1 MRSGPYLLPRA
12 SGGTRPPPPSPA
24 ASPCLSPVAARP
36 RGSDRGAGATRRH
49 RRCPGAPAQP
59 PLRPLWLSGLKTP
72 LPRPLSPPQ
81 PSLPLTLRC
90 RCRSPPPSQR
100 RRWSRAP
107 RSSHWPRPAH
117 VALTQGTGCERA
129 GVAAIVT
136 PFGRRLGRC
145 GGRGGT
151 TSLHRSAPRPEGE
164 GQGRAPSAGLLA
176 AGRAERLVPLRA
188 PTTGNNG
195 LAGCQRTGGGA
206 VREEGGDGRTRAV
219 RRRCRALLGLGR
231 WNFLEVVAAARLQR
245 TRSRGRDGS
254 RPRGTGTIPHPPTP
268 PPPPP
273 RPLHLWRP
281 LPPPGGV
288 FRRRWRSE
296 F

>member
-195 LAGCQRTGGGA
+195 LAGCQRTGGG
-206 VREEGGDGRTRAV
+206 
-219 RRRCRALLGLGR
+219 
-231 WNFLEVVAAARLQR
+231 
-245 TRSRGRDGS
+245 
-254 RPRGTGTIPHPPTP
+254 P
-268 PPPPP
+268 
-273 RPLHLWRP
+273 
-281 LPPPGGV
+281 
-288 FRRRWRSE
+288 
-296 F
+296 